1 MKARF
6 EAHTIRDLHRKL
18 DAGQFAVPKLQ
29 RAFVWDGPKAAKLID
44 SVYRQ
49 MPVGGLVVWDSSRKN
64 RELLRMS
71 AGLLPPYEVHNERV
85 WFLLDGQQRLSVLHR
100 IRVGDAVENGR
111 HRAVDFQ
118 RVVFRVTEGSDESRF
133 AYRLPLAGQ
142 WVPMAAVLASNWRT
156 RLQGLTKGQLNRV
169 EECRSR
175 IFRYKLP
182 ITRVSTDD
190 LDHARELFLRINS
203 TGTPVGAA
211 DKAFARASE
220 FDLRE
225 RAEAAWNSLPAHFRG
240 LSHEVMLQTRALIDG
255 IDDVGERAM
264 DQVAVLW
271 NEKWKADRARAAKD
285 FARTW
290 FRQQQATRRAIDYL
304 YDKFEVRNDNL
315 LPSRYMVTTLALYF
329 YHRPKRPTAFATA
342 QLKAWFWAT
351 ALGQRYS
358 GRGYRTNILKD
369 AHYFA
374 RLGTQDAGEFKLD
387 ERIEPAEVLRAGY
400 GQRSSVSD
408 AFWCLLLRR
417 RPRSLLDGQE
427 IELDKLASH
436 ANAKHK
442 HHFFPRALLK
452 RWNVANARIN
462 SILNLCLIPADE
474 NCHFGSRHPA
484 TYLGP
489 YQSERFFPGVLRSH
503 LLPDLRA
510 LAKELTGPALY
521 REFLRLRQELVLA
534 AFEEEAGTRL
544 FHRERLQPARGALK
558 AVA

>member
-1 MKARF
+1 MNSHF
-6 EAHTIRDLHRKL
+6 EAHSIKNLHRKL
-18 DAGQFAVPKLQ
+18 DAGQFALPKLQ
-29 RAFVWDGPKAAKLID
+29 RTFVWDGPKAAKLLD

-64 RELLRMS
+64 RELLRVS
-71 AGLLPPYEVHNERV
+71 GGLLPAYAPHNERV

-100 IRVGDAVENGR
+100 IRVGDVVQNGR
-111 HRAVDFQ
+111 RKGVDFH
-118 RVVFRVTEGSDESRF
+118 RVVFRVTDGNDESRF
-133 AYRLPLAGQ
+133 AYRLPVNQQ
-142 WVPMAAVLASNWRT
+142 WVPLETVLASNWRT

-169 EECRSR
+169 KECRSR
-175 IFRYKLP
+175 VLLYKLP

-203 TGTPVGAA
+203 TGTPVGPA

-225 RAEAAWNSLPAHFRG
+225 RAETAWSSLPSHFQG

-255 IDDVGERAM
+255 IEDVGERAM
-264 DQVAVLW
+264 EQVAVLW
-271 NEKWKADRARAAKD
+271 NQKLQADRARAGNE

-290 FRQQQATRRAIDYL
+290 LRQQQAMQRAIDFL
-304 YDKFEVRNDNL
+304 YANFEVRHHNL

-329 YHRPKRPTAFATA
+329 YQYPKRPTPFDAA

-369 AHYFA
+369 ASYLMK
-374 RLGTQDAGEFKLD
+374 LGAEHTGEFKMD
-387 ERIEPAEVLRAGY
+387 EWIEPSEILRASY

-427 IELDKLASH
+427 LELDKLASA

-452 RWNVANARIN
+452 RWGVSNARIN
-462 SILNLCLIPADE
+462 SVLNLCLIPADE
-474 NCHFGSRHPA
+474 NCGFGAKHPS
-484 TYLGP
+484 TYLSP
-489 YQSERFFPGVLRSH
+489 YKNERFFPRALRSH
-503 LLPDLRA
+503 LLPDLREFEGR
-510 LAKELTGPALY
+510 LAGPDLF
-521 REFLRLRQELVLA
+521 REFLRLRQQSVLA
-534 AFEEEAGTRL
+534 AFEQEAGIRL
-544 FHRERLQPARGALK
+544 FSRETAQRQGASK
-558 AVA
+558 AVV